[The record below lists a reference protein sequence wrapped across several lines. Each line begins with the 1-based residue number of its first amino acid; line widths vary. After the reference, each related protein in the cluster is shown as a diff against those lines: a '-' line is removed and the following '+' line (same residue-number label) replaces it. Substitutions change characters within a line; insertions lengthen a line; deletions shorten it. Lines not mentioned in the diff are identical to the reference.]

1 MTMNQ
6 TFKEQ
11 RLERLKDSI
20 SEYLDDSDG
29 SADEFLADLKE
40 ALIVGRKY
48 FQERNDSYTK
58 VIDIFLDLTPKR

>member
-11 RLERLKDSI
+11 RLVHLKESI

-29 SADEFLADLKE
+29 SADEFLADLIK
-40 ALIVGRKY
+40 ALIEGRKY
-48 FQERNDSYTK
+48 FQERSDDYTK
-58 VIDIFLDLTPKR
+58 VIDIFLD